1 MGQVALS
8 AAVAA
13 LAASQALVEVA
24 ALPPLVE
31 VAALPALVEVAT
43 VEIFPTWQ
51 WLRVAAL
58 LSGVSNISDE

>member
-31 VAALPALVEVAT
+31 VATL
-43 VEIFPTWQ
+43 EIFPTWQ